1 MKYYYSYN
9 TAIGELCIAENN
21 GFICNICSELK
32 CDDFQYFES
41 ELIKYTF
48 KSLNEYFNGKRK
60 NFDDIPIYLSG
71 TEFQKKIW
79 SAIRKIPYGNT
90 VTYKL
95 LSEHAGIQKGYRA
108 VGHACNKNPVLILV
122 PCHRVVG
129 TNNNLTGFS
138 AGINNKKYLI
148 DLEAE
153 YV

>member
-1 MKYYYSYN
+1 MKFYYSYN
-9 TAIGELCIAENN
+9 TAIGKLYIAENN

-32 CDDFQYFES
+32 YDDFQYLET

-60 NFDDIPIYLSG
+60 SFDDIPICFHG

-79 SAIRKIPYGNT
+79 SEIRKIPYGNT

-108 VGHACNKNPVLILV
+108 VGHACNKNPILILV

-129 TNNNLTGFS
+129 ANNNLTGFS

>member
-1 MKYYYSYN
+1 MKYYYLYN
-9 TAIGELCIAENN
+9 TVIGELCIAESD
-21 GFICNICSELK
+21 GFICNISSELR

-60 NFDDIPIYLSG
+60 SFDDIPICLSG

-79 SAIRKIPYGNT
+79 SEIRKIPYGKT